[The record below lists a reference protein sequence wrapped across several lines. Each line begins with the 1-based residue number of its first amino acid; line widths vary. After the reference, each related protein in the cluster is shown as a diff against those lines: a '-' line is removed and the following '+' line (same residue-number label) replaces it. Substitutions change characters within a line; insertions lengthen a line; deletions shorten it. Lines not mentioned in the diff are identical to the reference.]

1 MRRLAWVVAS
11 LALHAGGALAATS
24 LGHASAR
31 RGASA
36 MTELSVETE
45 PAPVPVPPPQA
56 VGPEEPSAVA
66 PLRPAHAPQAHIHS
80 YPVPRSHDEQPHDP
94 GLLHVPRPSNATPA
108 ARPAEAAVAA
118 PADAPALPKFSL
130 AIVPVAGRAG
140 AQASGGGAGPAAGPE
155 GAPLLESA
163 VSRGARL
170 VSRAGV
176 QYPAE
181 ARAAEVEATVALE
194 IVVDRSG
201 SVTEARVVKT
211 AGYGFDAAAVAAVR
225 QYRFAPA
232 ERGGQPVSVRMR
244 WTVDFRLH

>member
-66 PLRPAHAPQAHIHS
+66 PLRPAHASQAHIHS

-181 ARAAEVEATVALE
+181 ARAAEVEATVAGQLGYVE
-194 IVVDRSG
+194 NVPRHADGLTPVDAHLACSKHPSFSVDSSPLKPAILVVALPRPKES
-201 SVTEARVVKT
+201 
-211 AGYGFDAAAVAAVR
+211 
-225 QYRFAPA
+225 
-232 ERGGQPVSVRMR
+232 
-244 WTVDFRLH
+244 